1 MADLFQKIID
11 YEDGQLELEQIIEL
25 FQEIIDTGLVWQL
38 QGHYGRTAKDL
49 IEQGYCHLA
58 KEVA

>member
-49 IEQGYCHLA
+49 IEQGYCHFA